1 METTSVLKE
10 MLNKLGEKKV
20 KPYPVKLAKHAP
32 ALLKNSLKLRVVDCG
47 DDEAT
52 MAELYALEWPA
63 YSVESYGIWFT
74 ASPKHADG
82 VVIVGALAHNMLEAT
97 KNAVELTPNPK
108 VIIALGDKAIA
119 WDKRFAGVAWG
130 AHDFFN
136 VDLDIPG
143 NPPKAIDILSYLV
156 SFVQGK

>member
-52 MAELYALEWPA
+52 MAELYALE
-63 YSVESYGIWFT
+63 
-74 ASPKHADG
+74 
-82 VVIVGALAHNMLEAT
+82 
-97 KNAVELTPNPK
+97 
-108 VIIALGDKAIA
+108 
-119 WDKRFAGVAWG
+119 
-130 AHDFFN
+130 
-136 VDLDIPG
+136 
-143 NPPKAIDILSYLV
+143 
-156 SFVQGK
+156 